1 MTPPS
6 PLPSPPP
13 AMLWYL
19 TDPANAITALGLA
32 LSFLGIYLGLT
43 GRLEL
48 GVAVVLWAFL
58 VDHVDGV
65 VARRTPRRR
74 WDAYLVGRHLDSLT
88 DLASDCIF
96 PAFVLVTV
104 NSYAVPSL
112 IVATALVIV
121 GAVRLSFYN
130 TFGAPGGCYVGV
142 PVTYTVPVV
151 AAVFACRPIIGAASF
166 GHVLEGALA
175 VLIVLHLTRIRV
187 PVVAGWG
194 YAAVSVYTIGISTML
209 VACGVS

>member
-1 MTPPS
+1 MTEPS
-6 PLPSPPP
+6 ALPSPPP
-13 AMLWYL
+13 PMLWYL

-32 LSFLGIYLGLT
+32 LSFLGIYLAAT

-58 VDHVDGV
+58 VDHIDGV

-74 WDAYLVGRHLDSLT
+74 RDAYLVGRHLDSLT

-104 NSYAVPSL
+104 NSYTVLSL
-112 IVATALVIV
+112 TVATVLVIV

-151 AAVFACRPIIGAASF
+151 AALFACRQIIGASSF
-166 GHVLEGALA
+166 GYVLEAALA
-175 VLIVLHLTRIRV
+175 VLITLHLTRIRV
-187 PVVAGWG
+187 PVIAGWG
-194 YAAVSVYTIGISTML
+194 YAAVSIYTIGISTML
-209 VACGVS
+209 LASRIS